1 MLQFRAEEQQIQH
14 VLADA
19 AVLFGLGLAN
29 VHLLAARLAHTAGTP
44 DADDSLCCKCCARCS
59 LAGENVRDTITPELC
74 HVIP

>member
-1 MLQFRAEEQQIQH
+1 MLQLRAEEQQIQH

-29 VHLLAARLAHTAGTP
+29 VHLLAPRLAHTAEVHQMP
-44 DADDSLCCKCCARCS
+44 CCARFS

-74 HVIP
+74 HVTP